1 MTNFEK
7 YHQEIIEH
15 RYTAVKH
22 GRLTHCCKTDCRECE
37 LQCEDEPPVIAMIKW
52 FAKEYKPPKPTLTKR
67 QRLLCELLNDG
78 WIARDL
84 KGALWY
90 YPVVPTK
97 YEYTWNN
104 YRTDKPVGC
113 IDTDVFPDFPFIRWE
128 DEKPHSVKE
137 MLTWEV
143 EE

>member
-7 YHQEIIEH
+7 YHEEIIEQG
-15 RYTAVKH
+15 YDTVKN
-22 GRLTHCCKTDCRECE
+22 GELAYCSQTECCECDLHCSY
-37 LQCEDEPPVIAMIKW
+37 EPRSIKMIEW
-52 FAKEYKPPKPTLTKR
+52 LAEEYKEPERTLTKR

-104 YRTDKPVGC
+104 YRTDKPVAC

-128 DEKPHSVKE
+128 DQAPHSIEE

-143 EE
+143 E

>member
-7 YHQEIIEH
+7 YHQEIIEQG
-15 RYTAVKH
+15 YDALKN
-22 GRLTHCCKTDCRECE
+22 GELAYCDEMECYE
-37 LQCEDEPPVIAMIKW
+37 CDLNCNYEPCSIKMIEW
-52 FAKEYKPPKPTLTKR
+52 LAKEYKESEPTLTKQ
-67 QRLLCELLNDG
+67 QRLLCELLSDG

-104 YRTDKPVGC
+104 YRTDKPVAC

-128 DEKPHSVKE
+128 DEEPHSVKE
-137 MLTWEV
+137 MLKWEV

>member
-7 YHQEIIEH
+7 YHQEIIENG
-15 RYTAVKH
+15 YTAVKG
-22 GRLTHCCKTDCRECE
+22 GRLAHCGETECCECDLHCGDE
-37 LQCEDEPPVIAMIKW
+37 LRSIKMIEW
-52 FAKEYKPPKPTLTKR
+52 LAEEYKEPERTLTKR

-128 DEKPHSVKE
+128 DEEPHSVKE
-137 MLTWEV
+137 MLKWEV